1 MSRRF
6 SECISLRQP
15 WASLLVAG
23 VKTVEWRGWSTAHRG
38 PIWVHAAA
46 ATDAPL
52 EHLVPAVTGE
62 FARLAAA
69 AGRPAPALPT
79 AYPLGAVVGCVTIVD
94 CADRATLVA
103 QQPAVLVGQ
112 PVPAPRDSGASFGF
126 VCTSP
131 VALARPI
138 KCRGGKDVF
147 RLPPDVQRMCHCQ
160 LPKTSSPSSSPSSS
174 LWD

>member
-1 MSRRF
+1 M
-6 SECISLRQP
+6 
-15 WASLLVAG
+15 
-23 VKTVEWRGWSTAHRG
+23 
-38 PIWVHAAA
+38 
-46 ATDAPL
+46 
-52 EHLVPAVTGE
+52 PAVTGE

-160 LPKTSSPSSSPSSS
+160 LPKTSSSSSSPSSS